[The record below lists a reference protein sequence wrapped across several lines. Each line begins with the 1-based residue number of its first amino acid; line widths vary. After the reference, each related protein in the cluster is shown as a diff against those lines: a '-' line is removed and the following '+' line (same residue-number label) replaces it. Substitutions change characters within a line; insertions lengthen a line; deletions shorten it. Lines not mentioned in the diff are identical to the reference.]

1 MAIKIAIN
9 GFGRIGRLVLRAI
22 IESNRKDVKVIA
34 INDLGTPDSN
44 AHLLQYDSVHGV
56 LPQKVRATKSTINAG
71 KGPIKIFSEKNPEDL
86 PWKELNIDIVMEC
99 TGIFTSREKAQLHL
113 NAGAK
118 KVLISAP
125 SNDADITVVYG
136 VNHNKIRKSHK
147 IISNA
152 SCTTNCLAPV
162 AKVLN
167 RLCGINQGYMTTV
180 HAFTGDQ
187 SLLDVLHSDPRRARA
202 ASQSI
207 IPTSTGAAK
216 AVGLV
221 LPELQGRLDG
231 TAVRIP
237 TPNVSMIDLVFNAK
251 KKTDIE
257 SINNAMIRASRKEL
271 KGVLAVENRPLVS
284 IDFNHNPHSSI
295 FDLTQT
301 QVIKGKLGRILSWYD
316 NEWGFANRMSDTASV
331 VGKLI
336 KK

>member
-1 MAIKIAIN
+1 M
-9 GFGRIGRLVLRAI
+9 
-22 IESNRKDVKVIA
+22 EM
-34 INDLGTPDSN
+34 
-44 AHLLQYDSVHGV
+44 
-56 LPQKVRATKSTINAG
+56 
-71 KGPIKIFSEKNPEDL
+71 NPEDL

-99 TGIFTSREKAQLHL
+99 TGLFTSREKAQLHL

-207 IPTSTGAAK
+207 IPASTGAAK

-331 VGKLI
+331 VGTLI